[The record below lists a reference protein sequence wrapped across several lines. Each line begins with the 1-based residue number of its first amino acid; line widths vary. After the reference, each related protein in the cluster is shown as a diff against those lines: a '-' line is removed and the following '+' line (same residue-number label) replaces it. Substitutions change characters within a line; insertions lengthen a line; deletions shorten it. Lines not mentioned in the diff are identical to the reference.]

1 MRPMKLATEAGARQ
15 DDPAPRQPQTE
26 PRAPGTE
33 LSGRWMTVVAVG
45 FGLVVL
51 AGLVLRFWTRS
62 ALWLDE
68 ALTVNIARLP
78 VHDIPA
84 ALKRDGAPPLY
95 YLLLHFWIRAFGT
108 SDVAVRSLSGV
119 LSIATLPV
127 AFVAARRYAGRH
139 AAWIVT
145 ALLVSSPFAI
155 YYATESRMYALVMFL
170 TACGVVAL
178 DRALTRPRPGNLVA
192 VAVVTAALLYS
203 QYWSLYLVA
212 SLVVW
217 LALLIWRGRLAWRAN
232 ARWVMGA
239 LVVGIVAFVPW
250 LPTFVYQSRHTG
262 TPWAAPSNFSA
273 IINAVTGFADNQAT
287 LSSAGSNQG
296 RLLALFYFL
305 LVFLA
310 LFGVAR
316 DRLHIELDLRTR
328 KHGRGMAFVVF
339 VTLAVAITGGIVTS
353 SAFSPR
359 YASVIYVPLLLLVG
373 LGTLTL
379 LDARIRTVVVTVAVV
394 AGLALGVENIWTQ
407 RTQATPV
414 AAVLAAHARP
424 GDVVAFCPDQLGPA
438 VDRLVAPGRY
448 RLITFPRGTSP
459 EFVNWVDY
467 KQVAR
472 HSHPVDFA
480 HQLQALAGPTHQI
493 WLVWASG
500 YQGFGTRCE
509 ALATALLTSPG
520 YGGHTWINQ
529 KPASYYEPMSLTQFA
544 PTGAAAPET
553 SAAGP

>member
-1 MRPMKLATEAGARQ
+1 MKLATEAGPARQ
-15 DDPAPRQPQTE
+15 DEENLLPPDTGEWASEST
-26 PRAPGTE
+26 
-33 LSGRWMTVVAVG
+33 LSGRWLTIATVGFVLVVVA
-45 FGLVVL
+45 GL
-51 AGLVLRFWTRS
+51 ALRFWTRS

-68 ALTVNIARLP
+68 ALTVNIAGLP
-78 VHDIPA
+78 LHEIPG

-95 YLLLHFWIRAFGT
+95 YVLLHFWMGAFGH
-108 SDVAVRSLSGV
+108 SDEAVRSLSGV
-119 LSIATLPV
+119 LSLATIPV
-127 AFVAARRYAGRH
+127 AFVAARRFAGRH

-155 YYATESRMYALVMFL
+155 YYATEARMYSLVMFL

-178 DRALTRPRPGNLVA
+178 DRALRRPRPGNLVA

-203 QYWSLYLVA
+203 QYWSLYLVGT
-212 SLVVW
+212 LVVW
-217 LALLIWRGRLAWRAN
+217 LAVVIWRGRRAWRAN
-232 ARWVMGA
+232 ARWALGA
-239 LVVGIVAFVPW
+239 VGVGIVAFIPW
-250 LPTFVYQSRHTG
+250 VPTFVYQGRHTG

-316 DRLHIELDLRTR
+316 DRLRIELDLRTR
-328 KHGRGMAFVVF
+328 RHGRGMAFVAF
-339 VTLAVAITGGIVTS
+339 VTLAAAITGGIVTS

-359 YASVIYVPLLLLVG
+359 YASVVFVPLLLLVG
-373 LGTLTL
+373 LGALTL
-379 LDARIRTVVVTVAVV
+379 LDARIRTVVVAIAVV

-414 AAVLAAHARP
+414 SKVLAAHARP

-438 VDRLVAPGRY
+438 VERLVSPGRFQ
-448 RLITFPRGTSP
+448 LITFPRGTSP
-459 EFVNWVDY
+459 TFVNWVDY
-467 KQVAR
+467 KKVAR
-472 HSHPVDFA
+472 HSHPIEFA
-480 HQLQALAGPTHQI
+480 HRLQAMAGPTHQI

-520 YGGHTWINQ
+520 YGGHTWVNQ
-529 KPASYYEPMSLTQFA
+529 MPRSYYEPMSLTQYA
-544 PTGAAAPET
+544 PTGAVGPET
-553 SAAGP
+553 SAAGR